1 MQFRTAKS
9 VGEGSI
15 RLHGQLGMCGGREVF
30 LGFASAAQL
39 CRISFSDVL
48 DETTDAGYQ
57 RRFCSEHSLAFKRYI
72 QGDGATTIPLTF
84 NLRQGIPQRWSLDR
98 GRSGQL
104 AVLKLDAGGPP
115 VMAQVDCQHRLGY
128 LRESPISFPFMVFLG
143 LTVEEEMRI
152 FRDINGKAKGLNSS
166 LLDYTEAKL
175 AQDDLGVAHPEIAL
189 ALRLQ
194 EDPDSP
200 WRHQLDLGGNR
211 TTGTQRIASLRTM
224 QKAIRRFQREA
235 QNDQSNLDEV
245 AHQLIDFW
253 KAVAQVYAYPWLQP
267 RRHLIRKGIGVYA
280 LMSMA
285 GLFVCEARTRNRRV
299 DKDYFLEKL
308 SDFSDRIDW
317 SNNGPMKGF
326 GGAHGADQA
335 FELMKTVREQAFRGM
350 HGKQEHPAH

>member
-1 MQFRTAKS
+1 MQPRTAKS
-9 VGEGSI
+9 ATESRI

-30 LGFASAAQL
+30 LGFAPAAQL

-48 DETTDAGYQ
+48 DETTGTGYQ
-57 RRFCSEHSLAFKRYI
+57 RRFCSDHSLAFKRYI
-72 QGDGATTIPLTF
+72 QGEGATTIPLTF
-84 NLRQGIPQRWSLDR
+84 NLRRGNPQRWLLDR
-98 GRSGQL
+98 RRNARL

-194 EDPDSP
+194 EDSDSP

-235 QNDQSNLDEV
+235 QDDSASLEDV
-245 AHQLIDFW
+245 ARRLIDFW
-253 KAVAQVYAYPWLQP
+253 NAVAQVYAYPWLQP

-285 GLFVCEARTRNRRV
+285 GLLVREARNRKRRV
-299 DKDYFLEKL
+299 DRAFFIEKL

-317 SNNGPMKGF
+317 SNKGPMKGF

-335 FELMKTVREQAFRGM
+335 FELLKTVREQTLRGM
-350 HGKQEHPAH
+350 HGKQEYLAH